1 MCFTWCSNNETAWCA
16 EGPEFDSGYNLFFFF
31 FSCFLF
37 FSFPL
42 RLVFILV
49 FVVFFYLFI
58 WLMFFFRFIN
68 FLSYCFTS
76 TSCRSP
82 ESFARSCDSR
92 ISSWKVCFTQCTV
105 FFPKRLFSIADL
117 LPRVICGS
125 YVTEINS
132 VLWHSTRQTFAS
144 LGLFTFARTACLSIL
159 ATLTTVFV
167 DTRLSK
173 TKHPR
178 KSFQNF
184 RQSCMLSTDRIEI
197 HQSQPLVWP
206 SDLLYVM

>member
-1 MCFTWCSNNETAWCA
+1 MNSREKAFNKILSKISECVSHGAVTTKRPGVRKILSSIPGTTC
-16 EGPEFDSGYNLFFFF
+16 FFF

-76 TSCRSP
+76 TSGRSP

-92 ISSWKVCFTQCTV
+92 ISS
-105 FFPKRLFSIADL
+105 
-117 LPRVICGS
+117 
-125 YVTEINS
+125 
-132 VLWHSTRQTFAS
+132 
-144 LGLFTFARTACLSIL
+144 
-159 ATLTTVFV
+159 
-167 DTRLSK
+167 
-173 TKHPR
+173 
-178 KSFQNF
+178 
-184 RQSCMLSTDRIEI
+184 
-197 HQSQPLVWP
+197 
-206 SDLLYVM
+206 